1 MKAELID
8 GTLPAQSGGIKT
20 EFHLLVHSVSRLQ
33 RTLFDRCFKALNVT
47 RAQWWVLKILA
58 STQNTLNQTELAD
71 LLATGKGGVG
81 KLIAKMEAAKLL
93 SRATNSNDQRAQHI
107 AMLPAGRKV
116 LESSINIESD
126 LATKICQDID
136 RPLLDT
142 ASEVLRTA
150 KLNIY
155 RKNIGSE
162 KTRAPNN
169 LIKKIESVEG
179 QTEPNWVG
187 FQVHDVS
194 RMRQRIVDRLLQP
207 IGLTRSQWRVLSFLT
222 ERDGMTQTS
231 LANKLDLSRSALGT
245 LIIKLEGNQLVVRL
259 PDPEDSRRNR
269 VILTKAGNSLVRSIR
284 STTAQAEDFVLS
296 GIDEEDIKTTIDV
309 LKKMKS
315 NISEM
320 LDSTA

>member
-1 MKAELID
+1 
-8 GTLPAQSGGIKT
+8 
-20 EFHLLVHSVSRLQ
+20 
-33 RTLFDRCFKALNVT
+33 
-47 RAQWWVLKILA
+47 
-58 STQNTLNQTELAD
+58 
-71 LLATGKGGVG
+71 
-81 KLIAKMEAAKLL
+81 
-93 SRATNSNDQRAQHI
+93 
-107 AMLPAGRKV
+107 
-116 LESSINIESD
+116 
-126 LATKICQDID
+126 
-136 RPLLDT
+136 
-142 ASEVLRTA
+142 
-150 KLNIY
+150 
-155 RKNIGSE
+155 
-162 KTRAPNN
+162 
-169 LIKKIESVEG
+169 
-179 QTEPNWVG
+179 
-187 FQVHDVS
+187 
-194 RMRQRIVDRLLQP
+194 MRQRIVDRLLQP

-231 LANKLDLSRSALGT
+231 LANELDLSRSALGT